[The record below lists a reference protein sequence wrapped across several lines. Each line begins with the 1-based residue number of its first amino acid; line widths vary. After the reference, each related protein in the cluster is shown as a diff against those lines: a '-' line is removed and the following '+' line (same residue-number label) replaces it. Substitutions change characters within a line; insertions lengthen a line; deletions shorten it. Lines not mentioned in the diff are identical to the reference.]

1 MAYAYGVK
9 KRAQSLADCYFLNEI
24 DFNDGDIF
32 LDCGANV
39 RDLKIWFDLNNININ
54 YVAFEPSPIE
64 FDCLE
69 ENVKPCVVHNIGL

>member
-24 DFNDGDIF
+24 EFNDGDIF

-54 YVAFEPSPIE
+54 YVGSDGSRIRKGTL
-64 FDCLE
+64 DY
-69 ENVKPCVVHNIGL
+69 I